1 MSARSSSSARSTRSG
16 TSRRIPIRAHFL
28 PRCRPRIRIAAPRRR
43 RSRATR
49 PIRSIRPRAAAST
62 PVARLRSRSAQMR
75 HQNSPRSIEWA
86 TRPRATWRSRVP
98 AIAARP
104 RRKPYDETDDKR
116 DQGDGT
122 GRRRSRRRRDRDA
135 HLQFHRTGLRGL
147 CGHCRHAAVRSRARA
162 LSDRADCEGLEMST
176 EPALMTL
183 TEVARAIAMK
193 QVSSHEVTR
202 ALLHRIAQW
211 QPHLNAFMS
220 IESEA
225 ALKAADAADAELAKG
240 EVRGP
245 LHGVP
250 LAHKD
255 MYYDAG
261 HVATCGSLI
270 RRDFVPTVTS
280 TALQRLKDAGQVRL
294 GTLHLA
300 EFAYG
305 PTGHNA
311 HYGPVRNPWNVAH
324 ITGGSSSG
332 SGSAVAARLTY
343 AALGSDTGGSIRMP
357 AHFCGVTGLKTTVG
371 RVSRAGAMPLSQS
384 LDTVGPLARTAEDCA
399 LLLALMAGPDPE
411 DSTASREP
419 LSDYVGATKGSLK
432 GLKVGVPSSFYVDD
446 LDGEV
451 ARVLDETIA
460 VLKREGADIVT
471 VELPEQRQLTAAC
484 QFVLA
489 VEAAAFHK
497 RWLIERPQDYGAQV
511 LMRLQNGLAMPAVS
525 YLEAMRW
532 RGPALA
538 AHLAATAGVDAV
550 LAPVAPAAAPTIAES
565 DVGNSPDAEAMIQR
579 LTRFTRP
586 VNYLGLPS
594 LAIPAGFTGT
604 GLPVG
609 MQLIGRPFVEAT
621 LLRAG
626 AAFQRATDFHAR
638 SPEMEMA

>member
-1 MSARSSSSARSTRSG
+1 
-16 TSRRIPIRAHFL
+16 
-28 PRCRPRIRIAAPRRR
+28 
-43 RSRATR
+43 
-49 PIRSIRPRAAAST
+49 
-62 PVARLRSRSAQMR
+62 
-75 HQNSPRSIEWA
+75 
-86 TRPRATWRSRVP
+86 
-98 AIAARP
+98 
-104 RRKPYDETDDKR
+104 
-116 DQGDGT
+116 
-122 GRRRSRRRRDRDA
+122 
-135 HLQFHRTGLRGL
+135 
-147 CGHCRHAAVRSRARA
+147 
-162 LSDRADCEGLEMST
+162 MST

-220 IESEA
+220 IEAEA

-411 DSTASREP
+411 DSTASHEP
-419 LSDYVGATKGSLK
+419 LSDYVGATKGSLN
-432 GLKVGVPSSFYVDD
+432 GLKIGVPSSFYVDD

-471 VELPEQRQLTAAC
+471 VELPDQRQLSSAS
-484 QFVLA
+484 QLVLA
-489 VEAAAFHK
+489 AEAAAFHK
-497 RWLIERPQDYGAQV
+497 RWMIERPQDYGPQV
-511 LMRLQNGLAMPAVS
+511 LMRLQNGLAVPAIT

-538 AHLAATAGVDAV
+538 AHNAATAGVDAII
-550 LAPVAPAAAPTIAES
+550 APASPVPAPTIEES
-565 DVGNSPDAEAMIQR
+565 DVGGGPNAPALLQR
-579 LTRFTRP
+579 LTLFTRP

-594 LAIPAGFTGT
+594 LTVPSGFTKS
-604 GLPVG
+604 GLPIG
-609 MQLIGRPFVEAT
+609 MQLIGRSFDEAT
-621 LLRAG
+621 LLTIG
-626 AAFQRATDFHAR
+626 AAFQRATDYHAR
-638 SPEMEMA
+638 LPKLPS